1 MAKTITSL
9 ALFLAIGLVLIGFF
23 VWHADRPTPGP
34 HGVTLTWRPPPPKAG
49 ITIVG
54 YNVYRRTDL
63 GGPFVKIADHV
74 SQSAYEDTL
83 VSSGR
88 TYIYAVTSV
97 DQSGRESRY
106 STLTR
111 ATVP

>member
-1 MAKTITSL
+1 MAKTITGV
-9 ALFLAIGLVLIGFF
+9 AVFLAIGLVLTGVF
-23 VWHADRPTPGP
+23 VGRAHAPAPGP
-34 HGVTLTWRPPPPKAG
+34 HGVTLTWRPPPPKVG

-54 YNVYRRTDL
+54 YNIYRRTDP
-63 GGPFVKIADHV
+63 GGPFVKIGDHV
-74 SQSAYEDTL
+74 PQSPYEDSL
-83 VSSGR
+83 VTSGT

-106 STLTR
+106 SAVAR